1 MMKLQTSPRTW
12 IALAVTILFWASGF
26 AGIRAALRTFSP
38 GHLILFRFLLA
49 SGVLLVYAVLTRMA
63 LPAIRDLPA
72 IMGIGFLGITVY
84 QVAVSY
90 GELTV
95 TAGGASLII
104 ATSPAFTA
112 ILAAVFLKESLKTW
126 GWLGIAISF
135 AGVALITLGEGEGV
149 QFSWGALLILLA
161 AIVTGLYNV
170 LQKPYLRRYSAL
182 QVGTFAVWA
191 ATLCMLV
198 FLPGLRQAVQE
209 APRDAIL
216 AVVYLGLFP
225 GALAYLLWTYV
236 LSQIQASVAGT
247 MMYSVPVLAVL
258 IAWLWLGEVPAAL
271 SLVGGLVALA
281 GIVLA
286 NLLGR

>member
-1 MMKLQTSPRTW
+1 MKSQTNTRTW
-12 IALAVTILFWASGF
+12 IALGVTILFWASGF

-49 SGVLLVYAVLTRMA
+49 SGALLVYAVLTRMA
-63 LPAIRDLPA
+63 LPDLRDLPP

-95 TAGGASLII
+95 TAGAASLII
-104 ATSPAFTA
+104 ASAPAFTA
-112 ILAAVFLKESLKTW
+112 VLAAAFLKERLKAW
-126 GWLGIAISF
+126 GWLGIVISF
-135 AGVALITLGEGEGV
+135 AGVALITLGEGRGV
-149 QFSWGALLILLA
+149 HFSWGALLVLVA
-161 AIVTGLYNV
+161 AIATALYNV

-182 QVGTFAVWA
+182 QICTCAIWT

-198 FLPGLRQAVQE
+198 FLPGLRQAVWA
-209 APRDAIL
+209 APRGAIL
-216 AVVYLGLFP
+216 AVVYLGIFP
-225 GALAYLLWTYV
+225 GALAYLTWSYV
-236 LSQIQASVAGT
+236 LSQVQASVAGT
-247 MMYSVPVLAVL
+247 LMYSVPVLAVL
-258 IAWLWLGEVPAAL
+258 IAWFWLGEVPVAL

-286 NLLGR
+286 SVLGR